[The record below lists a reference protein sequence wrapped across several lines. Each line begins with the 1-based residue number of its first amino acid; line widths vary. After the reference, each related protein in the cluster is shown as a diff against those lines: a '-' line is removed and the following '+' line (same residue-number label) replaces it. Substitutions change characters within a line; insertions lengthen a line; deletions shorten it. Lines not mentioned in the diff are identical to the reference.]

1 MSFNIAIDGPAGAGK
16 STAARRAAEE
26 LGFIYVDTGA
36 MYRTIALYM
45 LRERVDADDEAA
57 LKKALG
63 KVQIEIEYKDGS
75 QKMILNGED
84 VSGQIRTPEV
94 SRMASVAAAKPYVR
108 EKLLDL
114 QRQLASSADVLMD
127 GRDIG
132 TSILPDAQLKIY
144 LTASVEER
152 ARRRFLE
159 LQEKGEPCDF
169 EQIRKDIAERDWRDM
184 HRESSPLRAA
194 RDAVYLDTSD
204 MNLEQ
209 VAGKIVSLARERF

>member
-169 EQIRKDIAERDWRDM
+169 EQIRTDIAERDWRDM